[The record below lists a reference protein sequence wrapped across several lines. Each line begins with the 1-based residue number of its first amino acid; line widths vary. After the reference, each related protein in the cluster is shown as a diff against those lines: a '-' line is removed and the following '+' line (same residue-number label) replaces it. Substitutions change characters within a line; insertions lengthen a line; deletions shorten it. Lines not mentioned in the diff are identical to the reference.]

1 MQKSTQELL
10 HRLKEAKEADDIQ
23 KYLDDNTQEF
33 IQETPESYLSGL
45 MSMKRLKP
53 ADVARLSGQ
62 GDYVYKVFKGERKAS
77 RDILIAISIGMGLA
91 IFEAQLLL
99 RIAKAA
105 QLDPRNRKDSVLI
118 YALNNALTIEKTNE
132 ILYDSEEM
140 TL

>member
-10 HRLKEAKEADDIQ
+10 HRLKEADDIQ
-23 KYLDDNTQEF
+23 KYLDENTQEF

-45 MSMKRLKP
+45 LSMKSLKP

-62 GDYVYKVFKGERKAS
+62 GDYVYKVFKGERKAG
-77 RDILIAISIGMGLA
+77 RDILLAISIGMRLRLH
-91 IFEAQLLL
+91 EAQLLL
-99 RIAKAA
+99 RIAGTA

-132 ILYDSEEM
+132 VLYDIEEM